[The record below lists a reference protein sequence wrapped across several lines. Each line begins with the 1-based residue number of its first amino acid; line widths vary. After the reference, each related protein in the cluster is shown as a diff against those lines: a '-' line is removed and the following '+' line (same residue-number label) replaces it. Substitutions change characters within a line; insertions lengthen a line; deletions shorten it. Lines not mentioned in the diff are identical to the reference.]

1 MEVNVKL
8 TDFDIFLRLY
18 SFDGFRVGV
27 IVKFFEHFDGYEFWQ
42 EEEKQNEIEKLISEI
57 NEGLSFEQKQRLVTF
72 MKRLTDKLTSDL
84 K

>member
-18 SFDGFRVGV
+18 LFDGFRAGV
-27 IVKFFEHFDGYEFWQ
+27 IVEFFKYFDGYEFWQ

-57 NEGLSFEQKQRLVTF
+57 SEGLSFEQKQRLVTF
-72 MKRLTDKLTSDL
+72 MKKLTDKLTSDS
-84 K
+84 